1 MRRYL
6 APHKFRQPWLRGLI
20 LPLLSFLLAF
30 GLLVAPAQAT
40 GVYDLP
46 QLTAGSQTWIL
57 DRADAISLANEGKIS
72 RDLKKLAQQTGNEV
86 RLVVIRR
93 LNFGET
99 VDSFAD
105 ELFEQ
110 WYPTPELQAN
120 QTLLALDTLT
130 NATAIRTGAAVKDLL
145 TDEIAQ
151 SVVRETV
158 AVPLR
163 NGAKYNQAS
172 LDATS
177 RLVAVL
183 SGQEDPGPPEVQEI
197 NIESTFTSAEDTD
210 DVSSTIWVVVLLI
223 VATIVP
229 MATYFWYAGLPG
241 GK

>member
-6 APHKFRQPWLRGLI
+6 APHKFRPSWLRGLI

-72 RDLKKLAQQTGNEV
+72 RDLKKLAQQTGHEV

-99 VDSFAD
+99 IDSFAD

-110 WYPTPELQAN
+110 WYPTPELQTN